1 MLNNNKSS
9 DWLAN
14 KSKEENK
21 KLVQIARTN
30 KHDRIKKYKDRKE
43 EIVLFKT
50 DKFKKVRLEKEIKKQ
65 GLLREKEH
73 LTQCIQDVGLL
84 RTVEEVKNLCKR
96 KKKETTS
103 KTILKNQILIR
114 RNVLCEKVKQVIP
127 DG

>member
-50 DKFKKVRLEKEIKKQ
+50 HKFKKVRLEKEIKKQ

-114 RNVLCEKVKQVIP
+114 KNVLCEKVKQVIP

>member
-50 DKFKKVRLEKEIKKQ
+50 DKLKKVRLEKEIKKQ

-84 RTVEEVKNLCKR
+84 RTVEEVKNLSKR

-114 RNVLCEKVKQVIP
+114 KNVLCEKVKQVIP

>member
-30 KHDRIKKYKDRKE
+30 KHGRIKKYKDRKE

-114 RNVLCEKVKQVIP
+114 KNVLCEKVKQVIP

>member
-21 KLVQIARTN
+21 KLVQIARTK

-73 LTQCIQDVGLL
+73 LTQCIQDVALL
-84 RTVEEVKNLCKR
+84 RTLEEVKNLCKR

-114 RNVLCEKVKQVIP
+114 KNVLCEKVKQVIP

>member
-114 RNVLCEKVKQVIP
+114 KNVLCEKVKQVIP

>member
-30 KHDRIKKYKDRKE
+30 KHDRIKKYKDKKE

-114 RNVLCEKVKQVIP
+114 KNVLCEKVKQVIP